1 MVQLLQVVRRVTQYA
16 IARPSREISFTV
28 LDQDSRYKAKN
39 VIDTTVYRFGDVTA
53 SMLQAGLRAAGAG
66 LMGIVTLGI
75 AAAALWGYAA
85 LGLGRRYESRRNN
98 VK

>member
-1 MVQLLQVVRRVTQYA
+1 VQLLQVVRRVTQYA

-53 SMLQAGLRAAGAG
+53 SSLQAGLRAAGFG

-85 LGLGRRYESRRNN
+85 LALGRRYEISRND

>member
-1 MVQLLQVVRRVTQYA
+1 
-16 IARPSREISFTV
+16 
-28 LDQDSRYKAKN
+28 
-39 VIDTTVYRFGDVTA
+39 
-53 SMLQAGLRAAGAG
+53 MLQAGLRAAGAG
-66 LMGIVTLGI
+66 LTGIVTLGM